1 MATTPVLDPI
11 ETRSIEQDATL
22 GFQRLEGVR
31 ARQRARRRRRWI
43 LVTGLVVALA
53 GIGVLGFTAVRDHHA
68 QTPALPR
75 PAAGPARPEAAPV
88 PPPAPITVPA
98 APAPAT
104 LAPAAPAPA
113 ALAPAPAGELKREV
127 KPSPPSRIDRPR
139 PAAPPAAPREAGDAD
154 GTAAIDWLLKTPR
167 SAGH

>member
-31 ARQRARRRRRWI
+31 ARQRVRRRRRWI

-53 GIGVLGFTAVRDHHA
+53 GSGVLGFTAVRDHHA
-68 QTPALPR
+68 QAPASRPPADPPR
-75 PAAGPARPEAAPV
+75 PDAAVAPPPVPISVPAVLA
-88 PPPAPITVPA
+88 PPPADEV
-98 APAPAT
+98 
-104 LAPAAPAPA
+104 
-113 ALAPAPAGELKREV
+113 KREV
-127 KPSPPSRIDRPR
+127 KPSSPSRIDRPR
-139 PAAPPAAPREAGDAD
+139 KAAVPAAPGEAGDAD